1 MLCQLRFHCL
11 DDDLNYHYCQMF
23 KILIPPGESKFHDI
37 PKEKTF
43 TSYAAAK
50 QGHGTC
56 ENVRGDFLK
65 LQK

>member
-37 PKEKTF
+37 SKEKHLPAMPQRSRVTELVKMLEVI
-43 TSYAAAK
+43 S
-50 QGHGTC
+50 
-56 ENVRGDFLK
+56 
-65 LQK
+65 